1 MQLLTPGALDWI
13 HQVWNL
19 GFYSRSLLSSP
30 AGLFH
35 IICHLFCKNPRRRA
49 VPSCALVSLWRLLF
63 DICIVLER
71 SWKYTLCLKKVKRPP
86 GFTAEGAVV
95 VVVCLFSVS
104 RLFFVLFCF
113 FHAQTCTD
121 TVTAHSKLKTMISLL
136 LTKFSKCFFP
146 HNKWF
151 STQLLHWRSFYLD
164 IKTDQKKT

>member
-49 VPSCALVSLWRLLF
+49 VPSCALVSLSLWRLLF

-104 RLFFVLFCF
+104 RLFFVLFFSCSNMYRHSDCTLQIEDNDF
-113 FHAQTCTD
+113 FTSYQ
-121 TVTAHSKLKTMISLL
+121 VFQVL
-136 LTKFSKCFFP
+136 FSP
-146 HNKWF
+146 
-151 STQLLHWRSFYLD
+151 Q
-164 IKTDQKKT
+164 